1 GKIKYYEVWNEWK
14 NGTGMPPAMK
24 NTGTA
29 KGYFEIVKRVSHI
42 IKENDPNAIILAGS
56 FNPLT
61 DSDNAWFYELIELG
75 ILDYIDGISIHPYSY
90 KNENIQLRTAEANL
104 NAIDQFY
111 DKLTN
116 IANRKTAIY
125 ITEIGIPNY
134 DGIGGVNEIES
145 SIFRKNY
152 IKLASERSYI
162 KGVWWYDLKDDGTN
176 KSFNEHNFGIF
187 KANMTLK
194 KNTDENLS
202 LKN

>member
-1 GKIKYYEVWNEWK
+1 
-14 NGTGMPPAMK
+14 MPPAMK

-29 KGYFEIVKRVSHI
+29 KGYFEIVKRVSRI

-61 DSDNAWFYELIELG
+61 DSDNAWFYELLELG

-90 KNENIQLRTAEANL
+90 KNENIQLRTAAANL

-176 KSFNEHNFGIF
+176 KSFNEHNFG
-187 KANMTLK
+187 
-194 KNTDENLS
+194 
-202 LKN
+202 

>member
-1 GKIKYYEVWNEWK
+1 
-14 NGTGMPPAMK
+14 MPPAMK

>member
-1 GKIKYYEVWNEWK
+1 
-14 NGTGMPPAMK
+14 M
-24 NTGTA
+24 
-29 KGYFEIVKRVSHI
+29 
-42 IKENDPNAIILAGS
+42 L
-56 FNPLT
+56 
-61 DSDNAWFYELIELG
+61 ELG

-90 KNENIQLRTAEANL
+90 KNENIQLRTAAANL

-176 KSFNEHNFGIF
+176 KSFNEHNLEF
-187 KANMTLK
+187 LK
-194 KNTDENLS
+194 PT
-202 LKN
+202 

>member
-1 GKIKYYEVWNEWK
+1 
-14 NGTGMPPAMK
+14 GTGMPPAMK

-116 IANRKTAIY
+116 IA
-125 ITEIGIPNY
+125 
-134 DGIGGVNEIES
+134 
-145 SIFRKNY
+145 
-152 IKLASERSYI
+152 
-162 KGVWWYDLKDDGTN
+162 
-176 KSFNEHNFGIF
+176 
-187 KANMTLK
+187 
-194 KNTDENLS
+194 
-202 LKN
+202 

>member
-1 GKIKYYEVWNEWK
+1 MEEWHWHAASNE
-14 NGTGMPPAMK
+14 

-29 KGYFEIVKRVSHI
+29 KGYFEIVKELVVSSKKMIPMLLFWLDH
-42 IKENDPNAIILAGS
+42 

-61 DSDNAWFYELIELG
+61 NSDNAWFYELLELG

-90 KNENIQLRTAEANL
+90 KNENIQLRTAAANL

-176 KSFNEHNFGIF
+176 KSFNEHNFGI
-187 KANMTLK
+187 LK
-194 KNTDENLS
+194 PT
-202 LKN
+202 